1 MNKKEKLRQEL
12 LEKTFGKNNK
22 TRTFSNMSND
32 LESILDY
39 QKKQLEEL
47 KSTTLEKDIDRINK
61 EIEKDFG
68 IKYETVPKEEPIK
81 ELTSESLEE
90 IENKLKELSYDET
103 IHQVLNFIYKS
114 KVLEKSESSLLL
126 YNYQN
131 IENILT
137 SIVDEL
143 YQNQYLI
150 SKSISKV
157 DFSNSSTKIEI
168 FYQDMYNCLY
178 SDSQIIIFDHI
189 ECLPIAF
196 VQSMISLLKDKNIP
210 LMNRY
215 IESQGSLKETSNQ
228 LVKGAISELKWKN
241 KYILLLCHTSL
252 NNFTDK
258 YGTPFVKSID
268 ECKEF
273 IKLSKE
279 DEEKNIRQKIIDF
292 KDRVQ
297 RQLKVDIQE
306 NLSDILCYEN
316 VDEILDNIFEELLEY
331 TFVDTI
337 HLECKENKIYLI
349 KENEKIELLKQ
360 DNSSFESIDQEL
372 QSLVGLDN
380 IKEYLLSLKTYYKA
394 IQKRKALGKKTN
406 DVSKHMIFTGNP
418 GTGKTTVAR
427 ILSQY
432 LKASDILESGHLIE
446 VTRKDLVGQYV
457 GHTAVLTNQVISSA
471 LGGVLFIDEA
481 YSLYR
486 GQNDSFGLEAI
497 DTLVKC
503 MEDYRDNLVVILAG
517 YEKEM
522 NEFLTAN
529 SGLRSRFSNILEFND
544 YTGEQLYEIACI
556 NAKKN
561 DYIIDENAK
570 DELIQLFSERNLVEG
585 GNGRLARN
593 FVEKAMIQHSMRDAE
608 DDILILSDFTK
619 GVE

>member
-1 MNKKEKLRQEL
+1 MSKKEKLRQEL
-12 LEKTFGKNNK
+12 LEKTFSRNNK
-22 TRTFSNMSND
+22 STSMSSFSNN
-32 LESILDY
+32 LESILEY

-47 KSTTLEKDIDRINK
+47 KSTALEKDIERINK

-68 IKYETVPKEEPIK
+68 IKYETTKSEEVFTSNSIEDIEK
-81 ELTSESLEE
+81 EL
-90 IENKLKELSYDET
+90 NKKWHYDET
-103 IHQVLNFIYKS
+103 IHDVLNFVSKS
-114 KVLEKSESSLLL
+114 KVLERNESSLLI
-126 YNYQN
+126 YNYRN
-131 IENILT
+131 IEDILK
-137 SIVDEL
+137 DCAAYL
-143 YQNQYLI
+143 YQNQHI
-150 SKSISKV
+150 NSSNISKV
-157 DFSNSSTKIEI
+157 DFSNSSSKIEI

-178 SDSQIIIFDHI
+178 GDSQIIIFDHI

-196 VQSMISLLKDKNIP
+196 SQSMLSLLKDKKIP

-215 IESQGSLKETSNQ
+215 IESQGLLKETNNQ
-228 LVKGAISELKWKN
+228 LVKGAISELTWKN

-252 NNFTDK
+252 NDFTDK
-258 YGTPFVKSID
+258 YGTPLVKSID
-268 ECKEF
+268 ECIEFKKLNDHDKKEY
-273 IKLSKE
+273 ILGKLIE
-279 DEEKNIRQKIIDF
+279 F

-297 RQLKVDIQE
+297 RQLKVDIKE
-306 NLSDILCYEN
+306 NLVEFLSYDTVDI
-316 VDEILDNIFEELLEY
+316 VLDDLFEELVEY
-331 TFVDTI
+331 KFEDCIELV
-337 HLECKENKIYLI
+337 CENHKIYLLLN
-349 KENEKIELLKQ
+349 NEKIECLKQ
-360 DNSSFESIDQEL
+360 DESNFERIDAQL

-380 IKEYLLSLKTYYKA
+380 IKEYLYSLKTYYKA
-394 IQKRKALGKKTN
+394 IQKRKAQGKKAS

-427 ILSQY
+427 ILAQY

-457 GHTAVLTNQVISSA
+457 GHTAVLTSQVISSA

-529 SGLRSRFSNILEFND
+529 SGLRSRFANILEFND
-544 YTGEQLYEIACI
+544 YNGEQLYEIAVS
-556 NAKKN
+556 NANKN

-570 DELIQLFSERNLVEG
+570 EELIKILQDKNEIEG
-585 GNGRLARN
+585 GNGRLART
-593 FVEKAMIQHSMRDAE
+593 FVEKAMIQHSLRDA
-608 DDILILSDFTK
+608 DDDVLILEDFKK
-619 GVE
+619 GCA

>member
-12 LEKTFGKNNK
+12 LEKTFGRSNK
-22 TRTFSNMSND
+22 STSS
-32 LESILDY
+32 LESILEY

-47 KSTTLEKDIDRINK
+47 KSTALEKDIDRINK

-68 IKYETVPKEEPIK
+68 IKYETKAEEDF
-81 ELTSESLEE
+81 TNES
-90 IENKLKELSYDET
+90 IEDIEKNLLDKWHYDET
-103 IHQVLNFIYKS
+103 IHDILNFINKT
-114 KVLEKSESSLLL
+114 KVLEKNESSLLL
-126 YNYQN
+126 YKYRN
-131 IENILT
+131 IEDILKDCA
-137 SIVDEL
+137 SYL
-143 YQNQYLI
+143 YQNQHI
-150 SKSISKV
+150 SSANISKV
-157 DFSNSSTKIEI
+157 DFSNSSSKIEI

-178 SDSQIIIFDHI
+178 GDSSIIIFDHI

-196 VQSMISLLKDKNIP
+196 SQSMLSLLKDKKIP

-215 IESQGSLKETSNQ
+215 VESQGLLKETNNQ
-228 LVKGAISELKWKN
+228 LVKGAISELTWKN
-241 KYILLLCHTSL
+241 KHILLCCHTSL
-252 NNFTDK
+252 NDFTDK
-258 YGTPFVKSID
+258 YGTPLVKSID
-268 ECKEF
+268 ECIEFKKLNDDSKKEY
-273 IKLSKE
+273 IESKIVE
-279 DEEKNIRQKIIDF
+279 F

-297 RQLKVDIQE
+297 RQLNVDIKE
-306 NLSDILCYEN
+306 NLIEGLVFDTVE
-316 VDEILDNIFEELLEY
+316 DTLDDLFEELIEY
-331 TFVDTI
+331 KFDDCIEIVC
-337 HLECKENKIYLI
+337 ENNKIYLLL
-349 KENEKIELLKQ
+349 NDEKIECLKQ
-360 DNSSFESIDQEL
+360 DLSNFESIDAQL
-372 QSLVGLDN
+372 QSLVGLEN
-380 IKEYLLSLKTYYKA
+380 VKEYLYSLKTYYKA
-394 IQKRKALGKKTN
+394 IQKRKAQGKKSA

-457 GHTAVLTNQVISSA
+457 GHTAVLTSQVISSA

-529 SGLRSRFSNILEFND
+529 SGLRSRFSNILTFND
-544 YTGEQLYEIACI
+544 YNGEQLYEIAVS

-561 DYIIDENAK
+561 DYVIDENAK
-570 DELIQLFSERNLVEG
+570 DELIQVLEKKNKIEG
-585 GNGRLARN
+585 GNGRLARTM
-593 FVEKAMIQHSMRDAE
+593 VEKAMIQHSMRDA
-608 DDILILSDFTK
+608 DNDILILEDFKK
-619 GVE
+619 GSE

>member
-1 MNKKEKLRQEL
+1 MSKKDKLRQEL
-12 LEKTFGKNNK
+12 LEKTFSRNK
-22 TRTFSNMSND
+22 SMSMSTNS
-32 LESILDY
+32 LESILEY

-47 KSTTLEKDIDRINK
+47 KSTALEKDIDRINK

-68 IKYETVPKEEPIK
+68 IKYETKVEE
-81 ELTSESLEE
+81 EFTNES
-90 IENKLKELSYDET
+90 IEDIEKKLIDKWHYDEM
-103 IHQVLNFIYKS
+103 IHDVLNFINKT
-114 KVLEKSESSLLL
+114 KVLEKNEASLLL
-126 YNYQN
+126 YNYRN
-131 IENILT
+131 IEDILKDCA
-137 SIVDEL
+137 SYL
-143 YQNQYLI
+143 YQNQHI
-150 SKSISKV
+150 SSANVSKV
-157 DFSNSSTKIEI
+157 DFSNSSSKIEI

-178 SDSQIIIFDHI
+178 GDSQIVIFDHI

-196 VQSMISLLKDKNIP
+196 SQSMYSLLKDKKIP

-215 IESQGSLKETSNQ
+215 VESQGLLKETNNQ
-228 LVKGAISELKWKN
+228 LVKGAISELTWKN
-241 KYILLLCHTSL
+241 KHILLLCHTSL
-252 NNFTDK
+252 NDFTDK
-258 YGTPFVKSID
+258 YGTPLVKSID
-268 ECKEF
+268 ECIEFKKLNDNDKKEY
-273 IKLSKE
+273 IQSKIVE
-279 DEEKNIRQKIIDF
+279 F

-297 RQLKVDIQE
+297 RQLKVDIKE
-306 NLSDILCYEN
+306 NLIDVLVFDSVDIL
-316 VDEILDNIFEELLEY
+316 LDDLFEELIEY
-331 TFVDTI
+331 KFEDCIELVCED
-337 HLECKENKIYLI
+337 NKIYLLLN
-349 KENEKIELLKQ
+349 NEKIECLKQ
-360 DNSSFESIDQEL
+360 DLSNFESIDAEL

-380 IKEYLLSLKTYYKA
+380 IKEYLYSLKTYYKA
-394 IQKRKALGKKTN
+394 IQKRKAQGKKSA

-457 GHTAVLTNQVISSA
+457 GHTAVLTSQVISSA

-529 SGLRSRFSNILEFND
+529 SGLRSRFANILTFND
-544 YTGEQLYEIACI
+544 YNGEQLYEIACS

-570 DELIQLFSERNLVEG
+570 DELIQILQKKNEIEG
-585 GNGRLARN
+585 GNGRLARTM
-593 FVEKAMIQHSMRDAE
+593 VEKAMIQHSMRDAD
-608 DDILILSDFTK
+608 DDILILEDFKK
-619 GVE
+619 GSE

>member
-12 LEKTFGKNNK
+12 LEKTFGRNNK
-22 TRTFSNMSND
+22 TSYSNTSN
-32 LESILDY
+32 LESILEY
-39 QKKQLEEL
+39 QKKQLQEL
-47 KSTTLEKDIDRINK
+47 KATSLEKDIERINK

-68 IKYETVPKEEPIK
+68 IK
-81 ELTSESLEE
+81 
-90 IENKLKELSYDET
+90 IENKDTINENFTSDTIDEIEKKLCEKYHYDET
-103 IHQVLNFIYKS
+103 IHDVLNFINKS
-114 KVLEKSESSLLL
+114 KILEKNESSLLL
-126 YNYQN
+126 YNYRH
-131 IENILT
+131 IDEILNET
-137 SIVDEL
+137 VEIL
-143 YQNQYLI
+143 YQNQYLT
-150 SKSISKV
+150 SKNISKV
-157 DFSNSSTKIEI
+157 DFSNSSTKIDI

-178 SDSQIIIFDHI
+178 SDSQIIVFEHI

-196 VQSMISLLKDKNIP
+196 VQSMISLLKDKQIP

-215 IESQGSLKETSNQ
+215 IETQGILKETNNQ
-228 LVKGAISELKWKN
+228 LVKGAISELTWKN
-241 KYILLLCHTSL
+241 KHILLLCNTSL
-252 NNFTDK
+252 NDFTDK
-258 YGTPFVKSID
+258 YGTPLVKSID

-273 IKLSKE
+273 IKLNNDDKKE
-279 DEEKNIRQKIIDF
+279 VIHEKIVTF

-297 RQLKVDIQE
+297 RQLKVDIEE
-306 NLSDILCYEN
+306 NLVDLLTFDT
-316 VDEILDNIFEELLEY
+316 VDETLNDLFEELIEY
-331 TFVDTI
+331 SFFEKI
-337 HLECKENKIYLI
+337 ILNCKDNKIYLI
-349 KENEKIELLKQ
+349 KDNQEIELLKQ
-360 DNSSFESIDQEL
+360 DNTNFESIDQEL

-394 IQKRKALGKKTN
+394 IQKRKAMGKKAA

-457 GHTAVLTNQVISSA
+457 GHTAVLTAQVISSA

-529 SGLRSRFSNILEFND
+529 SGLRSRFSNILTFND

-570 DELIQLFSERNLVEG
+570 DELIQLFNEKNLVEG
-585 GNGRLARN
+585 GNGRLART
-593 FVEKAMIQHSMRDAE
+593 FVEKAMIQHSMRNAQ
-608 DDILILSDFTK
+608 DDILILSDFLK
-619 GVE
+619 GCE